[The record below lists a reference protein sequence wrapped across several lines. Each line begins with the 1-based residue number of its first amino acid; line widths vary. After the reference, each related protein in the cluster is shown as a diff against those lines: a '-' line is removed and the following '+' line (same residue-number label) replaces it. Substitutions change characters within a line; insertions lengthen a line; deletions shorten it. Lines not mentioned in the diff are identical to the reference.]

1 MPMLREGDDWRE
13 VSWEEALAK
22 AARILRDNAAD
33 DLGILVHP
41 STSNEEGALLARLA
55 DALGTGNIDHRI
67 AQHDL
72 SDGASAEAFGMPVA
86 EIENAD
92 VILIVG
98 RQLRFEVPLMH
109 PRVRQAWKRGA
120 KVHVVTPVDFD
131 FEFDI
136 RSEERSA
143 GKACVNPCRS
153 RVW

>member
-1 MPMLREGDDWRE
+1 MPMLREGDDLRE

-98 RQLRFEVPLMH
+98 SQLRFEVPLLH
-109 PRVRQAWKRGA
+109 QR
-120 KVHVVTPVDFD
+120 
-131 FEFDI
+131 
-136 RSEERSA
+136 RSEEHTSELQSLMRISYA
-143 GKACVNPCRS
+143 VF
-153 RVW
+153 

>member
-1 MPMLREGDDWRE
+1 MIRPPPRSTRTDTLFPYTTLFR
-13 VSWEEALAK
+13 S
-22 AARILRDNAAD
+22 LRDNAAD

-98 RQLRFEVPLMH
+98 SQLRFEVPLLH
-109 PRVRQAWKRGA
+109 QRVRKAWQRGA
-120 KVHVVTPVDFD
+120 QVHVVNPVDFD
-131 FEFDI
+131 FASI
-136 RSEERSA
+136 GRASCRERV
-143 GKACVNPCRS
+143 CQYV
-153 RVW
+153 